1 MTLSDK
7 LTRDQV
13 RDAFNRNLTY
23 ADLCGIDIRAL
34 QGFIAIE
41 CARHDRKLAS
51 KGELLMLMQPSCL
64 KKHAPNISAST
75 ERPGIYEAFLRVD
88 GRYWQGREAVSF
100 NGDGFI
106 GIAGWADDNNVQPF
120 LRGFMRWLKE
130 WMGCTARHS
139 AQCDCRPGG
148 IRCRA
153 GLLGG
158 ISWDFSTHTQRQRNW
173 KRM

>member
-64 KKHAPNISAST
+64 KKHAPNISA
-75 ERPGIYEAFLRVD
+75 
-88 GRYWQGREAVSF
+88 
-100 NGDGFI
+100 
-106 GIAGWADDNNVQPF
+106 
-120 LRGFMRWLKE
+120 
-130 WMGCTARHS
+130 
-139 AQCDCRPGG
+139 
-148 IRCRA
+148 
-153 GLLGG
+153 
-158 ISWDFSTHTQRQRNW
+158 
-173 KRM
+173 

>member
-13 RDAFNRNLTY
+13 REAFNRNLTY

-41 CARHDRKLAS
+41 CARHDRQLAS

-64 KKHAPNISAST
+64 KKHAPNITAST
-75 ERPGIYEAFLRVD
+75 ERPGLYEAFLRVD

-106 GIAGWADDNNVQPF
+106 GIA
-120 LRGFMRWLKE
+120 R
-130 WMGCTARHS
+130 
-139 AQCDCRPGG
+139 
-148 IRCRA
+148 
-153 GLLGG
+153 LG
-158 ISWDFSTHTQRQRNW
+158 
-173 KRM
+173 

>member
-75 ERPGIYEAFLRVD
+75 ERLGIYEAFFAR
-88 GRYWQGREAVSF
+88 
-100 NGDGFI
+100 
-106 GIAGWADDNNVQPF
+106 
-120 LRGFMRWLKE
+120 RWPLL
-130 WMGCTARHS
+130 ARPRSGQLQRRRLHRH
-139 AQCDCRPGG
+139 CR
-148 IRCRA
+148 
-153 GLLGG
+153 LG
-158 ISWDFSTHTQRQRNW
+158 
-173 KRM
+173 

>member
-75 ERPGIYEAFLRVD
+75 ERVD
-88 GRYWQGREAVSF
+88 E
-100 NGDGFI
+100 
-106 GIAGWADDNNVQPF
+106 
-120 LRGFMRWLKE
+120 LH
-130 WMGCTARHS
+130 ARHS

-158 ISWDFSTHTQRQRNW
+158 ISWDFSNALNAMRKPSNRA
-173 KRM
+173 

>member
-100 NGDGFI
+100 NGDGSNFCELLCI
-106 GIAGWADDNNVQPF
+106 EEV
-120 LRGFMRWLKE
+120 
-130 WMGCTARHS
+130 TAFVDQLLS
-139 AQCDCRPGG
+139 
-148 IRCRA
+148 I
-153 GLLGG
+153 GLLQTDENGCLENPRMHENALSFGKKRAAGRKGG
-158 ISWDFSTHTQRQRNW
+158 RPRKNPQPNQNA
-173 KRM
+173 